1 MQVGSGDNDTIL
13 ALIRQFHPYE
23 ASNHIYIFPKCFLI
37 DRLMMLT
44 PAGCLCRYFV
54 MSFYRIQM
62 ICVITL
68 NGVTVV
74 TGKLGLPGLDHHLR
88 DGRPSV
94 TDLKPG
100 HKPYYQ

>member
-62 ICVITL
+62 ICVKSLTTISYRL
-68 NGVTVV
+68 HLYSENFEFLIPGPQLAV
-74 TGKLGLPGLDHHLR
+74 LGEKSRNHN
-88 DGRPSV
+88 
-94 TDLKPG
+94 
-100 HKPYYQ
+100 